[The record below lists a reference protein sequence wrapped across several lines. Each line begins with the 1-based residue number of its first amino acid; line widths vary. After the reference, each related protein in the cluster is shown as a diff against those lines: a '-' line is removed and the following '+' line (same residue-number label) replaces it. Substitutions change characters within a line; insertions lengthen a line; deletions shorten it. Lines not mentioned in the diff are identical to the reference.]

1 MVSVSDQEIHALLAS
16 GDFDAQ
22 WYLREYPDVAMTGM
36 RPEEHYLWIGR
47 ALQRKGN
54 PKALSASSWSPLNWC
69 VMTTPHTLFLANML
83 ASNLRR
89 HGWTVDVTTE
99 SPKQFSHDYYI
110 VLCPQMFEQLP
121 PGERLICYQLE
132 QSVSSRWFTS
142 SYFHTLENCL
152 AVLDY
157 SLNNIAFLA
166 ENGVVYPH
174 IYYLPIGA
182 SDQQDQ
188 PVACEKRYDLLFY
201 GDYKSS
207 PRRRQFLDRITGKYN
222 VKIVDEIFGDEI
234 HSIIRQSKFVL
245 NIHYYEGALL
255 ETPRI
260 QECISLGTP
269 VISEATS
276 DMSDYPHLKGAVIYF
291 EEGSVDDMER
301 AIARAM
307 AVKQESAA
315 VRASAALS
323 RRNFEFMFDRFL
335 VARDFLPTHKLDEIT
350 LPNIFDAGM
359 IGLSLPETVGRR
371 RVFVAENFND
381 CAVFDGFR
389 KSPGWIGCG
398 MSYKALCAEALKQNK
413 KQLLI
418 VEDDVLL
425 DDQFEK
431 NFKIVSRYLEEIDG
445 EWDIFSGVIASL
457 HDEVN
462 VTKVDCYE
470 DIDFMTIDKMTS
482 MVFNIYGERAMR
494 LIADWCPANTHVE
507 TNAIDRYLENSELKV
522 VVAHP
527 FIAGHR
533 EEVHSTLWG
542 FQNTQ
547 YADMIQESQERLGNL
562 KDLWL
567 RSRRASPVERGGRL
581 VAA

>member
-1 MVSVSDQEIHALLAS
+1 
-16 GDFDAQ
+16 
-22 WYLREYPDVAMTGM
+22 
-36 RPEEHYLWIGR
+36 
-47 ALQRKGN
+47 
-54 PKALSASSWSPLNWC
+54 
-69 VMTTPHTLFLANML
+69 
-83 ASNLRR
+83 
-89 HGWTVDVTTE
+89 
-99 SPKQFSHDYYI
+99 
-110 VLCPQMFEQLP
+110 
-121 PGERLICYQLE
+121 
-132 QSVSSRWFTS
+132 
-142 SYFHTLENCL
+142 
-152 AVLDY
+152 
-157 SLNNIAFLA
+157 
-166 ENGVVYPH
+166 
-174 IYYLPIGA
+174 
-182 SDQQDQ
+182 
-188 PVACEKRYDLLFY
+188 
-201 GDYKSS
+201 
-207 PRRRQFLDRITGKYN
+207 
-222 VKIVDEIFGDEI
+222 
-234 HSIIRQSKFVL
+234 
-245 NIHYYEGALL
+245 
-255 ETPRI
+255 
-260 QECISLGTP
+260 
-269 VISEATS
+269 
-276 DMSDYPHLKGAVIYF
+276 
-291 EEGSVDDMER
+291 
-301 AIARAM
+301 
-307 AVKQESAA
+307 
-315 VRASAALS
+315 
-323 RRNFEFMFDRFL
+323 
-335 VARDFLPTHKLDEIT
+335 
-350 LPNIFDAGM
+350 
-359 IGLSLPETVGRR
+359 
-371 RVFVAENFND
+371 
-381 CAVFDGFR
+381 
-389 KSPGWIGCG
+389 